1 MLAVRHRGFTL
12 IEAMVTVAVASVL
25 VVLAIPSYRTFVQS
39 NCESTQQNDFVS
51 TLHFARQEAVHR
63 GVDITVSAANDS
75 DSSNKWGPGWDI
87 TDPDDEG
94 IRSHDALGCSFTLN
108 SAVSEF
114 TYLSTGRVA
123 APVTFTL
130 CDGSNTGRNRR
141 TITVENTGRV
151 HSEEGAVCGS

>member
-1 MLAVRHRGFTL
+1 MLAARHRGFTL

-51 TLHFARQEAVHR
+51 ALHFARQEAVHR
-63 GVDITVSAANDS
+63 GVDITISAADDS

-94 IRSHDALGCSFTLN
+94 IRSHEALGCSFTLN
-108 SAVSEF
+108 STVSEF

-123 APVTFTL
+123 SAVAFTL
-130 CDGSNTGRNRR
+130 CDGSSPGNAGR
-141 TITVENTGRV
+141 TITVEITGRV
-151 HSEEGAVCGS
+151 HSAGGASC